1 MHSHEQRSVIRDLLQ
16 QVEMADDLLV
26 RETAD
31 GELVDG
37 HLRRELFDRTEL
49 VPAVVVDLS
58 DEEADFVTPTFDSSA
73 AWRNETE
80 HFAKR

>member
-1 MHSHEQRSVIRDLLQ
+1 MLGDLLQ
-16 QVEMADDLLV
+16 QVEMADVLLV

-31 GELVDG
+31 GESLSVDG
-37 HLRRELFDRTEL
+37 NLRRELFDRTAL
-49 VPAVVVDLS
+49 VPAVVVDLI
-58 DEEADFVTPTFDSSA
+58 DEEAGLVTLTFDSSA